1 MRLKRFDKFEKL
13 NEVDSSSLILL
24 AAGLLQ
30 LHNFKYVYG
39 KDEKQLQNSPIIKTL
54 NALADIAKITKQNIK
69 DIVSPEVEEFLK
81 KEDDKL
87 K

>member
-1 MRLKRFDKFEKL
+1 MRLKKFEKFEKL